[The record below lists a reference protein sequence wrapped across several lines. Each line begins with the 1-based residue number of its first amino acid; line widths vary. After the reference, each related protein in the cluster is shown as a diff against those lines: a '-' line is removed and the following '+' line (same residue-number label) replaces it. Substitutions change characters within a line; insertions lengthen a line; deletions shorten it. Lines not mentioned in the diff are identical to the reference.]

1 MESSTG
7 YRNKW
12 VGWNERYLALLE
24 EVECLLADDFAREGA
39 VAILDIVVGTMVERR
54 MIAEGGVGIG

>member
-1 MESSTG
+1 M
-7 YRNKW
+7 
-12 VGWNERYLALLE
+12 LE

-39 VAILDIVVGTMVERR
+39 VAILDIVVGTMVEKR